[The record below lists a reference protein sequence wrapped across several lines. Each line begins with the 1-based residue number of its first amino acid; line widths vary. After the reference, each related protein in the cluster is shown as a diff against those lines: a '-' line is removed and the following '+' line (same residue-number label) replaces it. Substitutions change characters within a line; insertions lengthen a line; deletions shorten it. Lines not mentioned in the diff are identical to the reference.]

1 MNHIRGRFRAPA
13 HPFQTKIG
21 RASSSKEKQARQFAG
36 WVTLNKPCTYLNG
49 SPNDY
54 ERAAT
59 ISQHAR
65 KTVAHRAEFVRTAI
79 ITMCYAKREVI
90 KQENALKTFLIAAR
104 WLG

>member
-1 MNHIRGRFRAPA
+1 MTIVGGANVHLLIRSKHRLVEVP
-13 HPFQTKIG
+13 
-21 RASSSKEKQARQFAG
+21 SEKEKQASQFAACS
-36 WVTLNKPCTYLNG
+36 TLNKPCTYSNG

-79 ITMCYAKREVI
+79 ITMCYAKREVT
-90 KQENALKTFLIAAR
+90 KQENA
-104 WLG
+104 